1 MIDITA
7 FGTGELSHVVALC
20 AGEGWSDYAED
31 AGRTLRAFTA
41 PGVTTLVAS
50 DADRVVGFVSIISD
64 GLVQAHLTV
73 LAVEKAYRGQGIGQR
88 LVTEALARAGGTR
101 LSLLATSG
109 FDQFWEAFPH
119 ETMVGY
125 RLTPDSYEG

>member
-1 MIDITA
+1 MIDITP
-7 FGTGELSHVVALC
+7 FGRGDLSHVVALC
-20 AGEGWSDYAED
+20 AGEGWTDYAED
-31 AGRTLRAFTA
+31 PDRAFKALTA

-50 DADRVVGFVSIISD
+50 DADRVVGFVSIHSD
-64 GLVQAHLTV
+64 GLIQAHLTV

-88 LVTEALARAGGTR
+88 LVTEALRRGGGER
-101 LSLLATSG
+101 LNLLATSG

-125 RLTPDSYEG
+125 RLIPNRYEG